1 MADKTPPETDKTPP
15 AETDKTPP
23 ADTITVVVQEKIFHS
38 GELYAEGAEITD
50 DPKLLASA
58 LDTGKVVKKEEK
70 AKK

>member
-1 MADKTPPETDKTPP
+1 MADKTPP

-23 ADTITVVVQEKIFHS
+23 AKTITVVVQEKILHS
-38 GELYAEGAEITD
+38 GELYAEGSEITD

-58 LDTGKVVKKEEK
+58 LDTGKVVEK